1 MNKPTLNVLGRK
13 HNILTVTAEN
23 PETGEKHTY
32 WDNDVYDFFNKQD
45 KADFAKSIENPN
57 QNQQFI
63 ERLKKSIKE
72 SREYL
77 IELKVQIADT
87 YLQDIELPFPQIELK
102 PIVEEI
108 KGQALFI
115 EGLEHALDIATGKV
129 NIEIEVPSTNE

>member
-13 HNILTVTAEN
+13 HNILSVNVEDAVTGDKL
-23 PETGEKHTY
+23 TF
-32 WDNDVYDFFNKQD
+32 WDKDVYKFFNEQD
-45 KADFAKSIENPN
+45 KADFAQAIENPSN
-57 QNQQFI
+57 AQKFI
-63 ERLKKSIKE
+63 ERLKQSIKE
-72 SREYL
+72 SRDYL
-77 IELKVQIADT
+77 IELKLQIADT

-129 NIEIEVPSTNE
+129 NIEIEVPSTE